1 MKRIGRISLWF
12 AFAFILSVTNVSSSE
27 EGGKIDPNDPLK
39 RPLLEDPQLV
49 QKLAQEIRDS
59 YKSENWRGA
68 ESAVKRVIGPIAFNG
83 KEPLVVKY
91 ANKEIH
97 EAVVDLY
104 LKLCEILHDSNKREE
119 WLSPGEGGEW
129 YQECLPAYGE
139 STFSPRIYEVE
150 LFPESEGYPGRGVLG
165 KEYFARVNTTRTL
178 EVLLNSRAESDGKDI
193 HALIYEPEKKDTRL
207 QVNEAFEILAI
218 MTRTA
223 PDLLKSNKDKVHR
236 WMAEWLDYFTYDPQW
251 THYDFSSRQAAL
263 DLLGFYADPADVPLV
278 NRIVAEALVVK
289 FNNRKNEQCT
299 PEKLKDKAQK
309 ILKERFGK

>member
-1 MKRIGRISLWF
+1 MKNIGRMSLWF

-68 ESAVKRVIGPIAFNG
+68 ESAVGKVIGPIEFNG

-178 EVLLNSRAESDGKDI
+178 EVLLNSSSKSDQKDI
-193 HALIYEPEKKDTRL
+193 HSLIYKPENRDTRL

-223 PDLLKSNKDKVHR
+223 PDLLKANKDKVHR
-236 WMAEWLDYFTYDPQW
+236 WVTERVDYFTYDPKLA
-251 THYDFSSRQAAL
+251 YRDFLSRRAAL

-289 FNNRKNEQCT
+289 LKDRSDVRCSPEQ
-299 PEKLKDKAQK
+299 LNDKAQK

>member
-1 MKRIGRISLWF
+1 MRTIGRISIWF
-12 AFAFILSVTNVSSSE
+12 AFAFILSMTNVSSSE

-59 YKSENWRGA
+59 YRSANWRGA
-68 ESAVKRVIGPIAFNG
+68 ESAVGKVIGPIEFNG
-83 KEPLVVKY
+83 REPLVVKY

-97 EAVVDLY
+97 EAVVDLVRSLSTIY
-104 LKLCEILHDSNKREE
+104 VDPQKRH
-119 WLSPGEGGEW
+119 WFGPGEGGGW
-129 YQECLPAYGE
+129 FHDLQTYAE
-139 STFSPRIYEVE
+139 STFSPRIYEGE
-150 LFPESEGYPGRGVLG
+150 LFPDSGGSSGRGELA
-165 KEYFARVNTTRTL
+165 KDYLARVNTTRTL
-178 EVLLNSRAESDGKDI
+178 EVLLNSSVKSDGEDI
-193 HALIYEPEKKDTRL
+193 HSLRYGPEKKDTCL
-207 QVNEAFEILAI
+207 QVSEAFEILAI

-223 PDLLKSNKDKVHR
+223 PDLLKANKDRVRR
-236 WMAEWLDYFTYDPQW
+236 WVTERVDYFTYDSKLV
-251 THYDFSSRQAAL
+251 YRDFLSRQAAL

-299 PEKLKDKAQK
+299 PEKLKDQAQK